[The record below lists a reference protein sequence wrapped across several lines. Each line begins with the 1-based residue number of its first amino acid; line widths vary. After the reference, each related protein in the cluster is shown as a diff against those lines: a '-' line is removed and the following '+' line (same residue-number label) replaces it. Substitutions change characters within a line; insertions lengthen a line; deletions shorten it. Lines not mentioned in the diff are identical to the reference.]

1 MCDNLNGVG
10 WCIKRL
16 VAALRSRNKFQCQ
29 KLTPFLAHCRWTIT
43 RQKASVSGL
52 KMLWPT
58 DGTIM
63 NSNLLLPLLVIRSI
77 FAPVTSLLTIIS
89 TPDLVIVVIQP

>member
-1 MCDNLNGVG
+1 
-10 WCIKRL
+10 
-16 VAALRSRNKFQCQ
+16 
-29 KLTPFLAHCRWTIT
+29 
-43 RQKASVSGL
+43 
-52 KMLWPT
+52 MLWPT